1 MEHAFGHSL
10 LVEFDEAMTKLTE
23 GSQRVHAIKAR
34 IEQELRR
41 VKADSEPPTPAT
53 ADTEPPK

>member
-34 IEQELRR
+34 IERELRR
-41 VKADSEPPTPAT
+41 AKADSEPPTPAT

>member
-41 VKADSEPPTPAT
+41 VKADSEPPTPAN